1 MPTSPA
7 TSPALAPS
15 LSLSRRHFTRLAGA
29 LIGASLAA
37 PRLSFAAGNGDSQF
51 AQALEAIEARIQARL
66 GAFVLDTETGTTLG
80 YRADERFPMCS
91 TFKAIAAAAVLSRV
105 DAGKEDLS
113 RRLHWKKADLIAH
126 SPVTEKHV
134 KDGLTLTE
142 LCHAATTVSD
152 NTAANLMLEA
162 IGGPSG
168 FTAFVRS
175 VGDPVTRIDRM
186 EPALNSAKP
195 GDKRDTTSPAA
206 MAALLKTLVLDDAL
220 SPASRDQLG
229 QWMVANTTGG
239 TKLRAGLP
247 RGFTVGDRT
256 GAGANGTNNVV
267 AVIWPPQRK
276 PLVATVFITETQT
289 PRPETDPAMAEI
301 GRLLTRI
308 LEI

>member
-1 MPTSPA
+1 MPTSP
-7 TSPALAPS
+7 SAPI
-15 LSLSRRHFTRLAGA
+15 SRRRFTQLAG
-29 LIGASLAA
+29 LVIGASLAA
-37 PRLSFAAGNGDSQF
+37 PRLSLAAGNGDSQF

-66 GAFVLDTETGTTLG
+66 GAFVLDTETGATLG
-80 YRADERFPMCS
+80 YRADERFAMCS
-91 TFKAIAAAAVLSRV
+91 TFKAIAAGAVLSRV
-105 DAGKEDLS
+105 DAGKEDLA

-134 KDGLTLTE
+134 KDGLTLAE

-152 NTAANLMLEA
+152 NTAANLLLQA
-162 IGGPSG
+162 IGGPAG
-168 FTAFVRS
+168 FTAFARAL
-175 VGDPVTRIDRM
+175 GDPVTRIDRM

-206 MAALLKTLVLDDAL
+206 MAALLKALVLDDAL
-220 SPASRDQLG
+220 SPASREKLG
-229 QWMVANTTGG
+229 QWMIANTTGG

-247 RGFTVGDRT
+247 RSFIVGDRT
-256 GAGANGTNNVV
+256 GAGANGTNNVT
-267 AVIWPPQRK
+267 AVIWQPERK

-301 GRLLTRI
+301 GRLFTRI

>member
-1 MPTSPA
+1 MPTS
-7 TSPALAPS
+7 SSSSSSSSAPI
-15 LSLSRRHFTRLAGA
+15 SRRHFTRLAG
-29 LIGASLAA
+29 LVIGASLAA
-37 PRLSFAAGNGDSQF
+37 PRLSLAAGNGDGQF

-66 GAFVLDTETGTTLG
+66 GAFVLDTETGMTLG

-105 DAGKEDLS
+105 DAGREDLS

-134 KDGLTLTE
+134 KAGLTLAE

-152 NTAANLMLEA
+152 NTAANLLLEA
-162 IGGPSG
+162 IGGPAG

-175 VGDPVTRIDRM
+175 LGDPVTRIDRM

-206 MAALLKTLVLDDAL
+206 MAALLKALVLDDAL
-220 SPASRDQLG
+220 SPTSRDQLG
-229 QWMVANTTGG
+229 QWMIANTTGG
-239 TKLRAGLP
+239 LKLRAGLP
-247 RGFTVGDRT
+247 RGFTIGDRT
-256 GAGANGTNNVV
+256 GAGANGTNNVI
-267 AVIWPPQRK
+267 AVIWPPERK
-276 PLVATVFITETQT
+276 PLVATVFITETKT